1 MIQKILPLTEN
12 KLRILT
18 FIYEK
23 KETHLLQI
31 AENLKIHPYS
41 LQKTLKSLKLVLD
54 EREAGKTI
62 LLKLDRKI
70 TGYYDLTAII
80 EDYRLKTEN
89 KTLKTLLKI
98 IPEQFDDGNV
108 ICCLV
113 FGSYARKAFN
123 EKSDIDLLF
132 VAKKKEQGINRKV
145 SQLSTLLNKEI
156 NTLLF
161 NEKEFERALQIK
173 EPAIAAITEPSQRLI
188 AIGKE
193 WFLKKTEIVK

>member
-31 AENLKIHPYS
+31 AKNLKIHPYS
-41 LQKTLKSLKLVLD
+41 LQKTLKSLKPVI
-54 EREAGKTI
+54 EEKKAGKTI
-62 LLKLDRKI
+62 LLKLDRK
-70 TGYYDLTAII
+70 TSGYYDLITII

-89 KTLKTLLKI
+89 RILKMVIKI
-98 IPEQFDDGNV
+98 IQEQFDDGNI

-113 FGSYARKAFN
+113 FGSYARNASN

-132 VAKKKEQGINRKV
+132 VAKKKEKGINRRI

-156 NTLLF
+156 SPLLF
-161 NEKEFERALQIK
+161 NEREFEEALQIK
-173 EPAIAAITEPSQRLI
+173 EPAIATITEPSQRLI
-188 AIGKE
+188 VIGKE
-193 WFLKKTEIVK
+193 WFIKKTAI